1 MIEVGDRLP
10 DLLLVT
16 DTGEELSLSDVKK
29 AVIWFYPKAMTP
41 GCTTEACDF
50 RDAKSVLGEAGYS
63 IYGVSPDAPDRN
75 AQFVERESLNYPLL
89 SDEDH
94 AFAESV
100 GAWGV
105 KNNYGNKYVGIIRS
119 TLVTSDSGAV
129 THLFRNVK
137 AKGHG
142 PMILNKLGL

>member
-16 DTGEELSLSDVKK
+16 DTGEEVNLSDVKK

-50 RDAKSVLGEAGYS
+50 RDAKTVLSEAGYS

-75 AQFVERESLNYPLL
+75 ARFVEKESLNFPPNEWPA
-89 SDEDH
+89 SSTG
-94 AFAESV
+94 APTTSV
-100 GAWGV
+100 MKW
-105 KNNYGNKYVGIIRS
+105 R
-119 TLVTSDSGAV
+119 TSSA
-129 THLFRNVK
+129 
-137 AKGHG
+137 
-142 PMILNKLGL
+142 

>member
-16 DTGEELSLSDVKK
+16 DTGAELSLSDVKQ

-50 RDAKSVLGEAGYS
+50 RDAKTALSEAGYS

-75 AQFVERESLNYPLL
+75 ARFVEKESLNYPLL
-89 SDEDH
+89 SDENH
-94 AFAESV
+94 AFAETA

-105 KNNYGNKYVGIIRS
+105 KKNYGKEYVGIIRS
-119 TLVTSDSGAV
+119 TLVTNDAGAV

-142 PMILNKLGL
+142 SRILKELGL